1 MSYPKERGDR
11 RDALSELMVSPE
23 LRATCHHRKRIS
35 DATRW
40 EEKGLMACPR
50 EEWNRVNQELNNE
63 LKEEPL
69 KVRVRDASIKAHD
82 ALKDNDS

>member
-23 LRATCHHRKRIS
+23 LRATIGNESVMQLDGKKK
-35 DATRW
+35 TRR
-40 EEKGLMACPR
+40 LMPCPR

-69 KVRVRDASIKAHD
+69 KVRVRDASIKAHN